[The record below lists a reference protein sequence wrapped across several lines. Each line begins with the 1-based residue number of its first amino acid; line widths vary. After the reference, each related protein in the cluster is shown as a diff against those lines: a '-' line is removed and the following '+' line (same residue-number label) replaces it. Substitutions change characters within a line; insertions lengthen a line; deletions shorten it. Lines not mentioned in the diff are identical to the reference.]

1 MLKIMSMTAGDFS
14 FDSVFAPS
22 QESGDAEVMFVYST
36 VILWII
42 FLIIMPILFVNMLVS
57 TTTMSGKHHCSI
69 AVEPKLV
76 IQSIEGL
83 NPWLIGNI

>member
-22 QESGDAEVMFVYST
+22 RESEDAEEVMFVYST

-57 TTTMSGKHHCSI
+57 TTI
-69 AVEPKLV
+69 YNVPV
-76 IQSIEGL
+76 QSK
-83 NPWLIGNI
+83 

>member
-22 QESGDAEVMFVYST
+22 GDAEEVTFIYST

-42 FLIIMPILFVNMLVS
+42 FLIIMPILFVNMLVR
-57 TTTMSGKHHCSI
+57 TTTLSGKHHCSVP
-69 AVEPKLV
+69 VEPK
-76 IQSIEGL
+76 
-83 NPWLIGNI
+83 